1 MPEGY
6 IEKLFG
12 VKLGGRR
19 DGVNLKGKED
29 KGKMNHHPS
38 NCFANKEEKNDNY
51 LQSF

>member
-29 KGKMNHHPS
+29 RKDES
-38 NCFANKEEKNDNY
+38 
-51 LQSF
+51 SSI